1 MYQRFDRHESRDDYL
16 EAILLI
22 LEKKGHCRS
31 VDVVNQMDVSK
42 PSVSVAMSKLC
53 AEGYLLLDEE
63 KMIHFTEK
71 GRAIAENTLRK
82 HRYFRKLLEKAG
94 VDEETADLEACAIE
108 HAISQESFEKLSAL
122 LPEII
127 PV

>member
-1 MYQRFDRHESRDDYL
+1 
-16 EAILLI
+16 
-22 LEKKGHCRS
+22 
-31 VDVVNQMDVSK
+31 
-42 PSVSVAMSKLC
+42 
-53 AEGYLLLDEE
+53 
-63 KMIHFTEK
+63 MIHFTEK

-122 LPEII
+122 LPEIL